1 MISVSIIIPVY
12 NEEKTIIKQL
22 ELINQKKVQ
31 LKDYVFEV
39 IIVDDNSN
47 DKTEILLK
55 ENKELYDKYYRNEKN
70 FGKGYSVN
78 VGINN
83 SNNDIILIQDAD
95 LEYLPENYDNLLK
108 PFKDYDADVVYGSR
122 FKTTEINRVLFFFH
136 SIANKIITFSSNIFS
151 DLNLTDV
158 EVGYKLFKR
167 KLFEKINIK
176 ENSFGFEIEVTHKIS
191 NLRKDL
197 KIFEVGI
204 SYFGRSYAE
213 GKKIGIKDAFW
224 AFFCI
229 LKYGLFKIK

>member
-22 ELINQKKVQ
+22 ELINKKKVQ

>member
-22 ELINQKKVQ
+22 GLINQKKVQ

-39 IIVDDNSN
+39 IIVDDYSN

-83 SNNDIILIQDAD
+83 STNDIILIQDAD

>member
-22 ELINQKKVQ
+22 ELINQKKAQ
-31 LKDYVFEV
+31 LKDYIFEV

>member
-47 DKTEILLK
+47 DRTEILLK
-55 ENKELYDKYYRNEKN
+55 ENKELYDKYYRNKKN

>member
-22 ELINQKKVQ
+22 GLINQKKIQ

-39 IIVDDNSN
+39 IIVDDYSN

>member
-22 ELINQKKVQ
+22 GLINQKKVQ

-39 IIVDDNSN
+39 IIVDDYSN

-213 GKKIGIKDAFW
+213 GKKIGIKDAFR
-224 AFFCI
+224 AIYCI
-229 LKYGLFKIK
+229 LFYGFKR

>member
-22 ELINQKKVQ
+22 GLINQKKVQ

-83 SNNDIILIQDAD
+83 STNDIILIQDAD

>member
-22 ELINQKKVQ
+22 GLINQKKVQ

-39 IIVDDNSN
+39 IIVDDYSN

>member
-22 ELINQKKVQ
+22 GLINQKKVQ

-47 DKTEILLK
+47 DRTEILLK

>member
-39 IIVDDNSN
+39 IIVDDYSN